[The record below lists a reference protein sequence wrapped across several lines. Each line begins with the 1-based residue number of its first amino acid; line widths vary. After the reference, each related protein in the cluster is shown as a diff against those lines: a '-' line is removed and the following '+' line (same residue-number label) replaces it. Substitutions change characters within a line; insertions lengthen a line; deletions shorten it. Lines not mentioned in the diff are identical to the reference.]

1 LAEWL
6 LKIRNKG
13 MTDLQIVDYKVNNI
27 LNILQFFIN
36 LFIVF
41 CDNLKE

>member
-1 LAEWL
+1 
-6 LKIRNKG
+6 